1 MTKVFIMP
9 NVMRDSGFLYTQQII
24 GILKKINIDIFLPD
38 FLYGELS
45 YLGTKFCSIST
56 LDEQFA
62 MVITLGGDGTILSVS
77 HEILGDIPILGL
89 NTGHLG
95 FLTELERKELTALH
109 DIFINKAYKIDR
121 RMMLE
126 ADLTRHMCEKKFPA
140 LNDVV
145 ISRKNSG
152 RLLSFEIFADGEFMD
167 RHSADGVVIST
178 PTGSTAYSLSVGG
191 PIVDP
196 AMELMII
203 TPICPHS
210 LHSRSEIVSA
220 HKKIDISI
228 KGFESA
234 VVIVDGKTAADV
246 SGDGYISVSKSSKK
260 VNLVRML
267 DYSFYDDLRRKLI
280 QRT

>member
-1 MTKVFIMP
+1 MTKVFVVP
-9 NVMRDSGFLYTQQII
+9 NVIRDSGFLYTQQITD
-24 GILKKINIDIFLPD
+24 ILKKLDVDVFLPD
-38 FLYGELS
+38 FLESELS
-45 YLGTKFCSIST
+45 YLGTKFCGISK
-56 LDEQFA
+56 LDKQFS
-62 MVITLGGDGTILSVS
+62 MVITLGGDGTILSAS
-77 HEILGDIPILGL
+77 HEISDDIPILGF

-95 FLTELERKELTALH
+95 FLTELERKELTALR
-109 DIFINKAYKIDR
+109 DIFLNKAYKIDR

-126 ADLTRHMCEKKFPA
+126 ADLSRHGCTEKYPA

-152 RLLSFEIFADGEFMD
+152 KMLSFEIFADGEFMD

-196 AMELMII
+196 SMELIII
-203 TPICPHS
+203 TPVCPHS

-220 HKKIDISI
+220 NKKIDISI
-228 KGFESA
+228 KSFDTGT
-234 VVIVDGKTAADV
+234 VIIDGKAATDV
-246 SGDGYISVSKSSKK
+246 YGEGYISVYKSSKK
-260 VNLVRML
+260 VSLVRML
-267 DYSFYDDLRRKLI
+267 DYSFYDDLRTKLI